1 MLDGKGAGM
10 EASYF
15 QLLINAEVPFSRALG
30 KDCWS
35 GSMWRMIS
43 THERYVTDASGARV
57 EVIVPL
63 DEWNRLC
70 AAVTLSE
77 EDVVARWVA
86 GELATGNAARLLGL
100 TYAAFLRL
108 VSGRGLSA
116 ISMTTTELDADLA
129 QL

>member
-1 MLDGKGAGM
+1 
-10 EASYF
+10 
-15 QLLINAEVPFSRALG
+15 
-30 KDCWS
+30 
-35 GSMWRMIS
+35 MIS

-116 ISMTTTELDADLA
+116 ISMTTTVLDADLA